1 MSRLLLCIS
10 LLAGAL
16 VLSADTPAL
25 AQPGGYAP
33 PPPPID
39 LRLSD
44 DDLMILDR
52 GRITT
57 GQYVTG
63 GVLGSYFGFGIGHMV
78 QQRWMETGWLFTVGQ
93 SAALTAAVVGAVSCV
108 DDGYHE
114 EQRVHGGSR
123 SSSGGRCSAGLLIGG
138 LLGFVGL
145 RTWEIIDLWVAP
157 PRHNRRYDK
166 LSKRHQLPRYSL
178 SLTPTGKGSG
188 VASLSLSF

>member
-1 MSRLLLCIS
+1 MSRLLLCLS

-16 VLSADTPAL
+16 VLSASAPAL

-33 PPPPID
+33 APAPLD

-44 DDLMILDR
+44 DDLMILER
-52 GRITT
+52 GRIST

-63 GVLGSYFGFGIGHMV
+63 GVIGSYFGFGVGHMI
-78 QQRWMETGWLFTVGQ
+78 QQRWMETGWLFTVGE
-93 SAALTAAVVGAVSCV
+93 SAAITAMVVGAVGCANGSFQ
-108 DDGYHE
+108 E
-114 EQRVHGGSR
+114 EDRLHNGR
-123 SSSGGRCSAGLLIGG
+123 SSSSDACSVELIIGG
-138 LLGFVGL
+138 LLGYAGL

-166 LSKRHQLPRYSL
+166 LTRRSSQRRYSF
-178 SLTPTGKGSG
+178 SLAPTGKGSG